1 MENLTVAERQV
12 LAELDRLGI
21 SQAGG
26 NRVFTDKFEKNL
38 LFLEGK
44 QCLLFC
50 LFALGTLWPDFK
62 GFNVVWLN
70 TE

>member
-1 MENLTVAERQV
+1 VENLTVAERQV

-26 NRVFTDKFEKNL
+26 SRVFTDIFEKMYC
-38 LFLEGK
+38 FLNG
-44 QCLLFC
+44 QCLIFC
-50 LFALGTLWPDFK
+50 LFALGTLGSDFK

-70 TE
+70 RP